1 MPKGG
6 KGIEPILHENSENI
20 SLHSD
25 YFLRKRGE
33 EVNKGGGSCLSLS
46 ENNLTQLSFCNF
58 FFMQKSCGQF
68 VDVSDL
74 NLVVCYLI

>member
-1 MPKGG
+1 MNISTIYIFYMMIIFHPVKGG
-6 KGIEPILHENSENI
+6 
-20 SLHSD
+20 
-25 YFLRKRGE
+25 GE
-33 EVNKGGGSCLSLS
+33 EVKNGVGGCLSLS